1 MRRKETLLAE
11 TRAYEQAL
19 SAFIPESD
27 RPLFHLTPMT
37 GWMNDPN
44 GFCHYNGEYHLFYQ
58 YYPYDTVWGPMH
70 WGHAVSRDLV
80 RWEYRPAALA
90 PDTAADEGGC
100 FSGSA
105 VPLDDG
111 RLMLVYTG
119 VQKENAEHPERQ
131 AQCVAIGDGTD
142 FVKCENNPVIAA
154 ARLPEGYSARDFRDP
169 KAWRGADGRF
179 YCVAGNRH
187 ETRQGAAVLF
197 ESENGL
203 DWRFIGELDASRG
216 EVGRMWEC
224 PDFFALDGT
233 HVLLV
238 SPQEMEGD
246 AALGFH
252 PGNNTAAVIGDYDE
266 TTHAFTR
273 RALQPVDEGFEFY
286 APQTTLTPDGRRV
299 MIAWMEDWETQA
311 GKARTH
317 KWFGRMTLPREL
329 FMKDGRLCQ
338 RPVREIET
346 LRSDSVSVQGALIDG
361 DAAFRGVQG
370 RAIDLTATLHIGN
383 AACRRF
389 EMRFAEDERH
399 YTLVRCDLERGAVTF
414 DRSMSGSRRN
424 IPHTRTVK
432 ADCADGRLTLRL
444 ILDGDSAELFV
455 GSGEHTVSALID
467 TPLTA
472 EGISFHAD
480 GAIHVD
486 IEKHALKK

>member
-1 MRRKETLLAE
+1 MSRKETLLAE
-11 TRAYEQAL
+11 SRAYERAL

-27 RPLFHLTPMT
+27 RPLVHLTPMI

-70 WGHAVSRDLV
+70 WGHAVSRDLL
-80 RWEYRPAALA
+80 RWEYRPAAIA
-90 PDTAADEGGC
+90 PDTPADEGGC

-111 RLMLVYTG
+111 RLMLLYTG
-119 VQKENAEHPERQ
+119 VQKENDRHIELQ
-131 AQCVAIGDGTD
+131 AQCAAIGDGTD
-142 FVKCENNPVIAA
+142 FVKCENNPVMPATL
-154 ARLPEGYSARDFRDP
+154 LPASYSARDFRDP
-169 KAWRGADGRF
+169 KIWRGADGRF

-203 DWRFIGELDASRG
+203 DWRFAGELDASRG

-224 PDFFALDGT
+224 PDFFALDGAQ
-233 HVLLV
+233 VLLI

-246 AALGFH
+246 EALGFH
-252 PGNNTAAVIGDYDE
+252 PGNNTAAVIGDYNE
-266 TTHAFTR
+266 KTRVFTR

-286 APQTTLTPDGRRV
+286 APQTTLAPDGRRV

-311 GKARTH
+311 AKARTH

-346 LRSDSVSVQGALIDG
+346 LHCDSVRMTDALVDG
-361 DAAFRGVQG
+361 EASFEGVGG
-370 RAIDLTATLHIGN
+370 RALDLSVTLRS

-389 EMRFAEDERH
+389 EMRFAEDERR
-399 YTLVRCDLERGAVTF
+399 YTLIRCDLERGEVTF

-424 IPHTRTVK
+424 IAHARTVK
-432 ADCADGRLTLRL
+432 ADCSGELALRL

-455 GSGEHTVSALID
+455 GRGEHTISALID

-472 EGISFHAD
+472 QGISFRAD
-480 GAIHVD
+480 GAIHIDV
-486 IEKHALKK
+486 EKHALRRA